1 MENRERDTKLI
12 KITVIRKVNKSA
24 LSDAEEDTSEL
35 LNRDGITD
43 LPLLGTLL
51 AVCQKSWEPSF
62 WEVMDSFVLLAYASL
77 AASRTHFYVQCGTET
92 LGIFICWWRSGL
104 VVTSKFSLLTIRWH
118 SATRK
123 HLFLYPQN
131 DRSGLRNPK
140 SISINKNHS
149 YHQSSSP

>member
-1 MENRERDTKLI
+1 MENRERDTKVI

-77 AASRTHFYVQCGTET
+77 AASRTHFYVQRGTEA
-92 LGIFICWWRSGL
+92 LGIFMCWWRSGL

-131 DRSGLRNPK
+131 DRSGVRKPK